1 MFEYKNYYDVEKYF
15 DDTDCQ
21 DFILIPYEYNVG
33 TYKLKD
39 IEYLKYY
46 SDEFIKFNDNKKREI
61 LKNYML
67 WVGMGGYISN
77 GFTSISVTD
86 INDLEVTYKKIDNK
100 RKGMLWQI
108 VNCNNR
114 DDFYRY
120 VENNSKMFEKIIEEC
135 ADIIYKEINDILEEE
150 YNGREICKMFLDFYS
165 NFEAPIINFTIACE
179 EDIQKVRDKYN
190 YNNYVNEKYK
200 GLKIFKIFVSYREE
214 YDKYIEDILSNSG
227 NYKGCTYELK
237 NTDRIFSYYTS
248 LYEYD
253 YFKNDNICSEFLL
266 IICNKARNK
275 ILDSLDS
282 FNISKDFKLYNIEEW
297 D

>member
-1 MFEYKNYYDVEKYF
+1 MFEYNNYYGVEKYF

-39 IEYLKYY
+39 MEYLKYY
-46 SDEFIKFNDNKKREI
+46 SDEFIKFDDIKKREM

-67 WVGMGGYISN
+67 WIGMGGYISN
-77 GFTSISVTD
+77 GFSSISVTD

-100 RKGMLWQI
+100 RKGMLWQV

-120 VENNSKMFEKIIEEC
+120 IENDSNIFNQIVDECVDSLYEEISYKLEK
-135 ADIIYKEINDILEEE
+135 E
-150 YNGREICKMFLDFYS
+150 YNDKQISKMFLDFYS
-165 NFEAPIINFTIACE
+165 NFEAPIINFTVACE
-179 EDIQKVRDKYN
+179 DDIQKVKDKYN
-190 YNNYVNEKYK
+190 YKKYVNDKIG
-200 GLKIFKIFVSYREE
+200 GLKIFKILRSYKDE
-214 YDKYIEDILSNSG
+214 YSKYIEDILSNSG
-227 NYKGCTYELK
+227 NYRECTYELK

-266 IICNKARNK
+266 IICNKVRDK
-275 ILDSLDS
+275 ILDNLGN
-282 FNISKDFKLYNIEEW
+282 FNVSTDFELYKIEEW